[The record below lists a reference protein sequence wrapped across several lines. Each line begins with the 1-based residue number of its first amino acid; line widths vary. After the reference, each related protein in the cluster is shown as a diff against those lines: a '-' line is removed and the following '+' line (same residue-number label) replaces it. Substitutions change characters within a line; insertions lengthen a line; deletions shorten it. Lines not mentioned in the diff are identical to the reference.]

1 MRASPEHPKSA
12 TMPHH
17 PRASALRHASCHGH
31 AQPLPAIAKRQRGV
45 ALFVVIVFVML
56 SMLLALWASR
66 TSLFN
71 EMVVGNDAN
80 YQRAFEAAQALL
92 QDAELDIRGEMADG
106 TLCKA
111 PPCRAYSSKLQFP
124 GDTNEINPLITLLEG
139 QPTRC
144 KDGLCARR
152 VGRQDFWNYVT
163 AATSIKPAART
174 ALGEVPLFRTTEA
187 SGYTLDTV
195 GARYGEYTGAANTTT
210 AGPLNPILADTM
222 AGRGGWYWIEILRYS
237 EAVKNANLIVDA
249 TTSQLAL
256 NLDVYVVFRITALAV
271 GLRPG
276 TTVVLQETYARQR
289 TKD

>member
-1 MRASPEHPKSA
+1 
-12 TMPHH
+12 MPNHTQR
-17 PRASALRHASCHGH
+17 PARSDSRHF
-31 AQPLPAIAKRQRGV
+31 LPAVTPTAASDQRGV

-106 TLCKA
+106 TVCGA
-111 PPCRAYSSKLQFP
+111 PPCRAYTSKLQFP
-124 GDTNEINPLITLLEG
+124 GDTNEINPLITALEAE
-139 QPTRC
+139 PTRC

-152 VGRQDFWNYVT
+152 VGRQDFWNYAT
-163 AATSIKPAART
+163 ADTPIKPVANA
-174 ALGEVPLFRTTEA
+174 ALGEVPLSDLMA
-187 SGYTLDTV
+187 V
-195 GARYGEYTGAANTTT
+195 GARYGQYTGAANTT
-210 AGPLNPILADTM
+210 AEGPINPILAETA
-222 AGRGGWYWIEILRYS
+222 AGQGGWYWIEVMRYS
-237 EAVKNANLIVDA
+237 DTAKSANLIVDSA
-249 TTSQLAL
+249 TSQLPL
-256 NLDVYVVFRITALAV
+256 NLDVYVVFRITALAI
-271 GLRPG
+271 GRKPG

>member
-1 MRASPEHPKSA
+1 MRASPEHRKSA
-12 TMPHH
+12 NMPHY
-17 PRASALRHASCHGH
+17 PRTAAFRPPANCSHG
-31 AQPLPAIAKRQRGV
+31 QPLPAVAARQRGV
-45 ALFVVIVFVML
+45 ALFVVIIFVML

-92 QDAELDIRGEMADG
+92 QDAELDIRGEMANG
-106 TLCKA
+106 TLCSA
-111 PPCRAYSSKLQFP
+111 PPCRAYTSKLQIP
-124 GDTNEINPLITLLEG
+124 ADTQEINPLITVLEG
-139 QPTRC
+139 ETTRC

-152 VGRQDFWNYVT
+152 VGRQDFWNYAT
-163 AATSIKPAART
+163 AATPIKPAAIT
-174 ALGEVPLFRTTEA
+174 AQGEVPLSDLMKEN
-187 SGYTLDTV
+187 V
-195 GARYGEYTGAANTTT
+195 GARYGQFTGAQLGSTT
-210 AGPLNPILADTM
+210 APANPILADRSEDN
-222 AGRGGWYWIEILRYS
+222 RGGWYWIEIMRYS
-237 EAVKNANLIVDA
+237 EKAKSANLIVDS
-249 TTSQLAL
+249 TTNQLPL

>member
-1 MRASPEHPKSA
+1 MRVPPELRESA
-12 TMPHH
+12 TMPHP
-17 PRASALRHASCHGH
+17 PRPTALYPPANFGLR
-31 AQPLPAIAKRQRGV
+31 QPLPVVAAHQRGV

-106 TLCKA
+106 TLCSA
-111 PPCRAYSSKLQFP
+111 PPCRAYTSKLQFP
-124 GDTNEINPLITLLEG
+124 GDTNEINPLITVLEG
-139 QPTRC
+139 ETTRC

-152 VGRQDFWNYVT
+152 VGRQDFWNYTT
-163 AATSIKPAART
+163 ADTTITPAANT
-174 ALGEVPLFRTTEA
+174 GLGEVPLSDLMA
-187 SGYTLDTV
+187 V
-195 GARYGEYTGAANTTT
+195 GARYGQYTGAQLGSSDKPA
-210 AGPLNPILADTM
+210 NPILANKTD
-222 AGRGGWYWIEILRYS
+222 GQGGWYWIEIMRYS
-237 EAVKNANLIVDA
+237 DTAKSANLIVDSS
-249 TTSQLAL
+249 TSQLPL

-271 GLRPG
+271 GPRPG

>member
-1 MRASPEHPKSA
+1 MLAPPEHRKLT
-12 TMPHH
+12 TMPTQSR
-17 PRASALRHASCHGH
+17 PVVVCPASNPGHG
-31 AQPLPAIAKRQRGV
+31 QPLSVIAARERGV

-71 EMVVGNDAN
+71 EMLVGNDAD

-106 TLCKA
+106 SLCSA
-111 PPCRAYSSKLQFP
+111 PPCRAYSSKLQLP
-124 GDTNEINPLITLLEG
+124 GDTNEINPLIATLEAET
-139 QPTRC
+139 TRC

-152 VGRQDFWNYVT
+152 VGRQDFWNYAT
-163 AATSIKPAART
+163 AETTVQPDANT
-174 ALGEVPLFRTTEA
+174 ALGEVPLSDLMKE
-187 SGYTLDTV
+187 GV
-195 GARYGEYTGAANTTT
+195 GARYGQYTGAQLGSSDKPA
-210 AGPLNPILADTM
+210 NPILADKTD
-222 AGRGGWYWIEILRYS
+222 GQGGWYWIEIMRYS
-237 EAVKNANLIVDA
+237 DAAKSANLIVDS
-249 TTSQLAL
+249 TTSQLPL

-271 GLRPG
+271 GRKPG